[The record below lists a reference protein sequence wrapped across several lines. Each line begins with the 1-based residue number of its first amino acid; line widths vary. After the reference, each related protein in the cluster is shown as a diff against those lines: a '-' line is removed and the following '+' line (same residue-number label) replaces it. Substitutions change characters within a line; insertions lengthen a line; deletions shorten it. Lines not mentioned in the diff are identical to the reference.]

1 MIPEKNILLT
11 NIQRFSLHDG
21 PGIRTTVFLK
31 GCSIHC
37 PWCSNPEN
45 LLHREQR
52 YVKKDHNGK
61 VEEEGTYGKW
71 YSPDELYA
79 EVVKDKAFYGSRNS
93 NSATYLD
100 YLPGGVTFSGGECML
115 QMKELEPM
123 LQRLNDE
130 QIHIAAET
138 SLFCSSAQLSI
149 AIKHIDLFYVDIKVL
164 SDDLCSSSLGGRIE
178 LYKNNLVTLLNSGK
192 PVVFRLPVIGGY
204 TDSEENRKAVVELIE
219 SKAKSYSNLLKIEIL
234 KEHNLGMN
242 KYQSLIDGG
251 NEIIL
256 PEYNGVSD
264 ELMGQYKIEIEEGL
278 RIVGSSIPVEICK
291 I

>member
-71 YSPDELYA
+71 YSPDELYS
-79 EVVKDKAFYGSRNS
+79 EVIKDKAFYGSYNA

-100 YLPGGVTFSGGECML
+100 SLPGGVTFSGGECML
-115 QMKELEPM
+115 QMKELDPM

-130 QIHIAAET
+130 QIHTIVET
-138 SLFCSSAQLSI
+138 SLFCSSVQLSI

-164 SDDLCSSSLGGRIE
+164 NDDLCSSSLGGRIE

-234 KEHNLGMN
+234 KEHNLGTN

-251 NEIIL
+251 NEIML

-264 ELMGQYKIEIEEGL
+264 ELMGQYRTEIEEGL

>member
-52 YVKKDHNGK
+52 YVKMDHNGK

-71 YSPDELYA
+71 YSPDELYS
-79 EVVKDKAFYGSRNS
+79 EVIKDKSFYGYCNA

-100 YLPGGVTFSGGECML
+100 SLPGGVTSSGGECML
-115 QMKELEPM
+115 QMKELDPM

-130 QIHIAAET
+130 QIHTIVET
-138 SLFCSSAQLSI
+138 SLFCSSVQLSI

-164 SDDLCSSSLGGRIE
+164 NDDLCSSSLGGRIE

-234 KEHNLGMN
+234 KEHNLGTN

-251 NEIIL
+251 NEIML

-278 RIVGSSIPVEICK
+278 MIVGSSIPVEICK

>member
-52 YVKKDHNGK
+52 YVKMDHNGK
-61 VEEEGTYGKW
+61 VEEKGTYGKW
-71 YSPDELYA
+71 YSPDELYS
-79 EVVKDKAFYGSRNS
+79 EVIKDKAFYGSCNA

-100 YLPGGVTFSGGECML
+100 SLPGGVTFSGGECML
-115 QMKELEPM
+115 QMKELDPM

-130 QIHIAAET
+130 QIHTIVET
-138 SLFCSSAQLSI
+138 SLFCSSVQLSI

-164 SDDLCSSSLGGRIE
+164 NDDLCSSSLGGRIE

-234 KEHNLGMN
+234 KEHNLGTN

-251 NEIIL
+251 NEIML

-264 ELMGQYKIEIEEGL
+264 ELMVQYKIEIEEGL
-278 RIVGSSIPVEICK
+278 RIIGSSIPVEICK

>member
-52 YVKKDHNGK
+52 YVKMDHNGK
-61 VEEEGTYGKW
+61 VEEKGTYGKW
-71 YSPDELYA
+71 YSPDELYS
-79 EVVKDKAFYGSRNS
+79 EVIKDKAFYGSCNA

-100 YLPGGVTFSGGECML
+100 SLPGGVTFSGRECML
-115 QMKELEPM
+115 QMKELDPM

-130 QIHIAAET
+130 QIHTIVET
-138 SLFCSSAQLSI
+138 SLFCSSVQLSI

-164 SDDLCSSSLGGRIE
+164 NDDLCSSSLGGRIE

-234 KEHNLGMN
+234 KEHNLGTN

-251 NEIIL
+251 NEIML

-278 RIVGSSIPVEICK
+278 RIIGSSIPVEICK

>member
-52 YVKKDHNGK
+52 YVKMDHNGK

-71 YSPDELYA
+71 YSPDELYS
-79 EVVKDKAFYGSRNS
+79 EVIKDKSFYGYCNA

-100 YLPGGVTFSGGECML
+100 SLPGGVTFSGGECML
-115 QMKELEPM
+115 QMKELDPM

-130 QIHIAAET
+130 QIHTIVET
-138 SLFCSSAQLSI
+138 SLFCSSVQLSI
-149 AIKHIDLFYVDIKVL
+149 AIKHIDLFYVDINVL
-164 SDDLCSSSLGGRIE
+164 NDDLCSSSLGGRIE

-234 KEHNLGMN
+234 KEHNLGTN

-251 NEIIL
+251 NEIML

-278 RIVGSSIPVEICK
+278 MIVGSSIPVEICK

>member
-52 YVKKDHNGK
+52 YVKMDHNGK

-71 YSPDELYA
+71 YSPDELYS
-79 EVVKDKAFYGSRNS
+79 EVIKDKSFYGYCNA

-100 YLPGGVTFSGGECML
+100 SLPGGVTFSGGECML
-115 QMKELEPM
+115 QMKELDPM

-130 QIHIAAET
+130 QIHTIVET
-138 SLFCSSAQLSI
+138 SLFCSSVQLSI

-164 SDDLCSSSLGGRIE
+164 NDDLCSSSLGGRIE

-204 TDSEENRKAVVELIE
+204 TDSEENRKDVVELIE

-234 KEHNLGMN
+234 KEHNLGTN

-251 NEIIL
+251 NEIML

-278 RIVGSSIPVEICK
+278 MIVGSSIPVEICK